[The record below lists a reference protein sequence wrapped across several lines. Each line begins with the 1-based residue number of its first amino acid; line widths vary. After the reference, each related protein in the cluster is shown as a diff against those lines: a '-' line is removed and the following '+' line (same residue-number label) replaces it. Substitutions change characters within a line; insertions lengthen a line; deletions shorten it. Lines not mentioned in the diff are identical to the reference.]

1 MYISKRW
8 ISLPYF
14 SKLTIEILLL
24 SGTTPELKI
33 LITLLYHS
41 SVQKNQVTHFRE
53 NYINNLQNAMLYFQQ
68 TYLDICCKIFVTFGA
83 FYAKKNLKT
92 PKKTQKSK
100 VTKQAPILDDLLGNK
115 ARWGVTKPTM
125 CCESR
130 SISKA
135 ETGWFLSKRSD
146 EFRAEYCNCYTPI
159 IIY

>member
-1 MYISKRW
+1 MW
-8 ISLPYF
+8 ISQPYF

-41 SVQKNQVTHFRE
+41 SMQKNQVTHFRE
-53 NYINNLQNAMLYFQQ
+53 NYINNVQNAMLYFRHRRIW
-68 TYLDICCKIFVTFGA
+68 TYAVKFSSHLGT

-115 ARWGVTKPTM
+115 AR
-125 CCESR
+125 
-130 SISKA
+130 
-135 ETGWFLSKRSD
+135 
-146 EFRAEYCNCYTPI
+146 
-159 IIY
+159 